1 MQTLDPIRLPLNAIS
16 LIEASAGTG
25 KTYTMVS
32 LYLRLLLQAG
42 ENPFSV
48 PLGVEN
54 ILVVT
59 FTEAATEELK
69 KKIRERISQVKQALI
84 QYQQD
89 KDLSPYDPFLVELIC
104 HIQDIDLAIQRLVLA
119 EQNMDIAAIYTIHG
133 FCRRILTQYAFNSG
147 IHFDLELSK
156 DQTELYQQLANQY
169 WREHYYP
176 LSPVASQFVRGE
188 LKSPAEVVQQL
199 KPYLSGA
206 RLNPSINQP
215 HLLTLPFEQF
225 VQQYIEASQANITQ
239 LKQQWRAAQEEIKE
253 QVFTELQKSYKKG
266 EPKRLKRTSFKAKNV
281 ENWFANIETWASSDE
296 QNLPSHLCK
305 YFSQQALIQ
314 QYCDEGAE
322 PLTHPLFEKID
333 EINQQVEQYPIYSK
347 VLLWHYLCGVRH
359 KLEKYKLNHKQK
371 NFDDL
376 LTLLREALYREQG
389 EAFAHLIHQ
398 QYPFAMIDEFQDTDR
413 IQYDIFAKIYLQS
426 TESQNG
432 FIMIGD
438 PKQAIYKFRGAD
450 IFTYLFAAEQT
461 SQRFSLNKNWRSD
474 VAVVET
480 VNQLFNFHQ
489 PNSSFLYEKIRFE
502 PVQAQQ
508 RLTFHLDQQVQPPL
522 LCYIQEKN
530 DKVEAARI
538 CAESIQQWLAFS
550 DKKKAT
556 LNGEPIKASN
566 IAVLVRNWQE
576 AALIKNALAELKL
589 PSVYLSDNQNVFDSK
604 EAEELALILTACLN
618 PFNER
623 AILNAISTALFALN
637 SAEIH
642 RVRQDEQSWQHWLER
657 FVHYQRIWQSQGVLA
672 MLHHLLLTEEI
683 PQKLMQQKNAE
694 RRLTDILHLA
704 ELLQQASVLHES
716 HGALVRW
723 FEDQIL
729 GKDRQDEQQ
738 IRLESEQDLIKIVT
752 FHKSKGLEYDLVWL
766 PFLAEAMKKPTGQIQ
781 TYYDEQ
787 GQQICWDMD
796 QQHQDAIYYEAMAEE
811 LRLLYVALTRA
822 KYQIAISLPKE
833 FELKQGWNAFLYVL
847 TQGKIGT
854 EKTLSEPLD
863 TASYLSR
870 FCDKSAIFTQA
881 EFSSL
886 PWQANKPQDKLQV
899 REFSGHIEKNWQI
912 SSFTALNYQQQKS
925 QSAVQNQNIFFD
937 DAQDHDLYFSN
948 EPQGLLED
956 NLDINNDEN
965 YPTGYSPFD
974 FPMGM
979 QVGVA
984 LHRYF
989 ELAQF
994 QQGADLALIEQLCQQ
1009 LQLDPQWQQPIQQ
1022 WFEAVINTPLVKG
1035 TNLTLAQITPTQMLR
1050 EWQFYLKLGKP
1061 FNLHKFNQLLAQYH
1075 CPRPDFQFEAVQGML
1090 RGFIDLVFCH
1100 QQQYYIVDYKSNY
1113 LGNSPQYYQ
1122 QDQLQPYM
1130 LSANYDLQYLIYTL
1144 ALHRYLRQ
1152 RDPNYQYEQ
1161 HFGGVIYTFVRG
1173 MNGINA
1179 EYGVYFDKP
1188 DAALIEQ
1195 LDQLF

>member
-1 MQTLDPIRLPLNAIS
+1 MQTLDPIRLPLNGVS

-32 LYLRLLLQAG
+32 LYLRLLLQVG
-42 ENPFSV
+42 ENPFPV

-69 KKIRERISQVKQALI
+69 KKIRERVSQVKQALI
-84 QYQQD
+84 QYQQE
-89 KDLSPYDPFLVELIC
+89 KDVSSYDPFLVELI
-104 HIQDIDLAIQRLVLA
+104 HQIQDIDLAIQRLVLA

-156 DQTELYQQLANQY
+156 DQTALYQQLANQY

-176 LSPVASQFVRGE
+176 LSPVASQFVYQQ
-188 LKSPAEVVQQL
+188 LVSPAQVVQQL

-225 VQQYIEASQANITQ
+225 IQQYIEASQANIVQ
-239 LKQQWRAAQEEIKE
+239 LKQQWLADQAEIKTL
-253 QVFTELQKSYKKG
+253 VFTELQKSYKKG
-266 EPKRLKRTSFKAKNV
+266 EPKRLKRTSFRANNV
-281 ENWFANIETWASSDE
+281 ENWFANIEAWASSDE

-333 EINQQVEQYPIYSK
+333 EINQQVEQYPLYTKI
-347 VLLWHYLCGVRH
+347 LLWHYLCWLREQ
-359 KLEKYKLNHKQK
+359 LAKYKVNHKQK

-376 LTLLREALYREQG
+376 LTLLNHALYGEQG
-389 EAFAHLIHQ
+389 EAFASLIHQ

-426 TESQNG
+426 AQKQNG

-489 PNSSFLYEKIRFE
+489 PHSSFLYDKIRFE

-508 RLTFHLDQQVQPPL
+508 RLKFQLDQQEQPPL

-530 DKVEAARI
+530 DKAESACI
-538 CAESIQQWLAFS
+538 CAKSIQQWLALS
-550 DKKKAT
+550 EKKSAT
-556 LNGEPIKASN
+556 LNGEPIQARN

-623 AILNAISTALFALN
+623 AILNAISTALFALD
-637 SAEIH
+637 SAKIYQ
-642 RVRQDEQSWQHWLER
+642 VRQDEKSWQSRLER
-657 FVHYQRIWQSQGVLA
+657 FVNYQRIWQYQGVLA
-672 MLHHLLLTEEI
+672 MLHHLLLKEEI

-716 HGALVRW
+716 NGALLRW

-729 GKDRQDEQQ
+729 GKDRQEEQQ
-738 IRLESEQDLIKIVT
+738 IRLESERDLIKIVT

-766 PFLAEAMKKPTGQIQ
+766 PFLAEAMKMPSGKIQ
-781 TYYDEQ
+781 TYYDEHQ
-787 GQQICWDMD
+787 QQICWDMD
-796 QQHQDAIYYEAMAEE
+796 LQHQDAIRYEAMAEE

-822 KYQIAISLPKE
+822 KYQLVMSLPQE
-833 FELKQGWNAFLYVL
+833 FTPKQGWNAFLYVL

-854 EKTLSEPLD
+854 EKTLSEPLN
-863 TASYLSR
+863 TKAFLSR
-870 FCDKSAIFTQA
+870 FCDEQAILTPEIFAPMESPQKQQQA
-881 EFSSL
+881 EL
-886 PWQANKPQDKLQV
+886 PM
-899 REFSGHIEKNWQI
+899 REFCGQIERNWQI
-912 SSFTALNYQQQKS
+912 SSFTALNYQQQKK
-925 QSAVQNQNIFFD
+925 QSAVENQNIFFD
-937 DAQDHDLYFSN
+937 DAQDHDLHFSDK
-948 EPQGLLED
+948 PQQLLEE
-956 NLDINNDEN
+956 NSDINNDEH
-965 YPTGYSPFD
+965 YPAGYSPFD

-994 QQGADLALIEQLCQQ
+994 QQGVDQALIEQLCQQ

-1022 WFEAVINTPLVKG
+1022 WFEAVIHTPLVKG
-1035 TNLTLAQITPTQMLR
+1035 TNLTFAQITPTQMLR

-1061 FNLHKFNQLLAQYH
+1061 FNLHKFNQVLAQYH
-1075 CPRPDFQFEAVQGML
+1075 RPRSDFQFEAVQGML

-1113 LGNSPQYYQ
+1113 LGSSPQDYQ
-1122 QDQLQPYM
+1122 QDKLQEYM
-1130 LSANYDLQYLIYTL
+1130 LSANYDLQYLIYSL

-1152 RDPNYQYEQ
+1152 RDPHYQYEK
-1161 HFGGVIYTFVRG
+1161 HFGGVIYTFIRG
-1173 MNGINA
+1173 MNGTNT

-1188 DAALIEQ
+1188 DVALIEQ